1 MGNEGDEQQQQWGEP
16 SGNIGWLETQ
26 QQQGAETKPEAQ
38 QQGEEQ
44 QEQQQGDKRG
54 RASKSMPE
62 SATTARV
69 STAAGD

>member
-44 QEQQQGDKRG
+44 QEQQQGDKRD
-54 RASKSMPE
+54 RAPGSMAE
-62 SATTARV
+62 SAMTAML
-69 STAAGD
+69 STEAGC